1 MGTGK
6 NSNAIRD
13 ANGTG
18 EVERFVRAC
27 MSEIQIKSIFI
38 LNKHYVIYNK
48 TAGGAWDLLSTY
60 CATEQEAWQSAKDR
74 ILTDLKKAFEK

>member
-1 MGTGK
+1 MGMDAR
-6 NSNAIRD
+6 NNDAQD
-13 ANGTG
+13 ANGPG
-18 EVERFVRAC
+18 EVERFVRSC
-27 MSEIQIKSIFI
+27 MGEVAVKSIFI

-60 CATEQEAWQSAKDR
+60 CATEQEAWESARDR